1 MSQKNSIIAKLLE
14 EMYLVRMTD
23 THISE
28 KYSEQKMR
36 CPIHLSIGQE
46 GPSAA
51 MNLNLKK
58 NDLAISYHRSHAH
71 YLNKGGSLKKFIAEL
86 YGKKTGC
93 SKGIG
98 GSMHLID
105 LKKNFLGSTAIVS
118 NSIPVGVG
126 YAFSRKLKK
135 SNSRVCIFLGDAST
149 EEGVFYESVNF
160 AALKNLPVI
169 FFCENNKYS
178 VYSDLNKR
186 QPKSRQIF
194 KMVRSLGVESY
205 KINSFKPFEIYS
217 FIKKKLKKNL
227 KKPIFFEVDTYRYYE
242 HCGPNLDDD
251 LNYRPKKEVRL
262 WKGRDPI
269 KLTEKYGLKNNL
281 INQDLL
287 KNIQRKIKKNII
299 RSFIEAEK
307 DKPLKFKSLNKFL

>member
-1 MSQKNSIIAKLLE
+1 
-14 EMYLVRMTD
+14 MYLVRMTD

-28 KYSEQKMR
+28 RYLEQKMR

-51 MNLNLKK
+51 MNLNLRK

-71 YLNKGGSLKKFIAEL
+71 YLNKGGSLKQLIAEL

-160 AALKNLPVI
+160 SALQNLPVI
-169 FFCENNKYS
+169 FFCENNRYS
-178 VYSDLNKR
+178 VYSNLDKR
-186 QPKSRQIF
+186 QPKSRKIYKLVQ
-194 KMVRSLGVESY
+194 SLGVESY
-205 KINSFKPFEIYS
+205 KIKSFKPYEIYT

-242 HCGPNLDDD
+242 HCGPNLDDH
-251 LNYRPKKEVRL
+251 LNYRPKNELRL
-262 WKGRDPI
+262 WKSRDPI
-269 KLTEKYGLKNNL
+269 KVTEEYGLKNNL
-281 INQDLL
+281 INNDFI
-287 KNIQRKIKKNII
+287 NTIKKNI
-299 RSFIEAEK
+299 K
-307 DKPLKFKSLNKFL
+307 KKLLKVLLRQIKISL